1 MQVERNNGNSLLGL
15 RGHDLLQ
22 GGSRLLQDTTA
33 PAAGGRGDE
42 EIGRHAREG
51 RRRRRGGRRHRRA
64 GAGDGND
71 DGLPEPEELGIAGGG
86 GTVGTVH
93 AELIF
98 GHQFLRFGPR
108 NGREGQ
114 KAQKNQGK
122 FHLNI

>member
-15 RGHDLLQ
+15 RGHDHLQ
-22 GGSRLLQDTTA
+22 ARFLHDTTA
-33 PAAGGRGDE
+33 PAAGSRGDE
-42 EIGRHAREG
+42 EAGGNAGSG

-64 GAGDGND
+64 GAGDGNG
-71 DGLPEPEELGIAGGG
+71 DGLPEPPELGIARGG